1 MNTVNRLK
9 CWFQTRAYCSGST
22 MKNAST
28 RLRWS
33 PRRVGERLM
42 NSRRMKNE
50 TRPNSTMATLSPAAQ
65 PTQNT
70 SVISHELRSRA
81 W

>member
-1 MNTVNRLK
+1 
-9 CWFQTRAYCSGST
+9 
-22 MKNAST
+22 MKKAST

-42 NSRRMKNE
+42 NSRRMKND
-50 TRPNSTMATLSPAAQ
+50 TKPNSAMATPSPAAQ

-70 SVISHELRSRA
+70 IAMSQELRSSAR
-81 W
+81 